1 MSKAMFKRDR
11 RVRLFRILTFALCVV
26 GTAVTSLP
34 QAPPVPKKAPVKAA
48 PIPARMK
55 QVVSVCT
62 NPPAPND
69 ARTAQSDPMS
79 FGWSLFLSINCPAQ
93 PGSAQPVLWETWKP
107 NYAVYLPGGKPPAP
121 WGTLPPRV
129 LLDQPEIDGFTLLDK
144 TGKPILFEIRMNKST
159 FDYVVQRQLY
169 SKAAQLQFFNDP
181 TSAPIAFPT
190 DSLEI
195 KAAWL
200 ILPPGDPRNSRYYT
214 IQSSYVDQGGQT
226 HRVLAGLTALHISS
240 KVLPNWFWTT
250 FEQVDNQVRTRAPA
264 TVLIPPAVK
273 NFNDMIHASL
283 PTGSVWKNYNMRG
296 TQIDFTNPN
305 GSPTLLSNTQVE
317 TRFQLSSSCITCH
330 DLATRGSQTQG
341 RLAFIQMTN
350 KGVQGYTGALGSPS
364 NRYTDAFDKPVCYNG
379 SLGAFTDCKTPNP
392 TVVYK
397 RMDFVW
403 SLREA
408 K

>member
-1 MSKAMFKRDR
+1 MSTQLDLARCVGGAAVILLLQTSCAAPKESGTASKA
-11 RVRLFRILTFALCVV
+11 
-26 GTAVTSLP
+26 
-34 QAPPVPKKAPVKAA
+34 
-48 PIPARMK
+48 PAQVQ
-55 QVVSVCT
+55 QVVDVCS
-62 NPPAPND
+62 NPTAASN
-69 ARTAQSDPMS
+69 ASLAQSDPMS
-79 FGWSLFLSINCPAQ
+79 FGWNLFLSINCPAQ
-93 PGSAQPVLWETWKP
+93 SGPAQPVLWETWKP

-144 TGKPILFEIRMNKST
+144 TGKPILLEIRMNKPT

-169 SKAAQLQFFNDP
+169 SKAAQLKFFNDP

-200 ILPPGDPRNSRYYT
+200 ILTPGDPRNSGYYT
-214 IQSSYVDQGGQT
+214 IQSSYVDGNGQT
-226 HRVLAGLTALHISS
+226 HNILAGLTALHITS
-240 KVLPNWFWTT
+240 KVVPNWFWTT
-250 FEQVDNQVRTRAPA
+250 FEQVDNQVRTEAPA
-264 TVLIPPAVK
+264 TVLIPPDVQK
-273 NFNDMIHASL
+273 FNDMMHAAL
-283 PTGSVWKNYNMRG
+283 PPGSVWRNYNMRG
-296 TQIDFTNPN
+296 TQIAFTNPD
-305 GSPTLLSNTQVE
+305 GSPTILSNTQIE

-330 DLATRGSQTQG
+330 DLATRGSATQG
-341 RLAFIQMTN
+341 RLAFIQMAN
-350 KGVQGYTGALGSPS
+350 NGVQGYTGALGSPS
-364 NRYTDAFDKPVCYNG
+364 NHYTDAFDKPVCYNG